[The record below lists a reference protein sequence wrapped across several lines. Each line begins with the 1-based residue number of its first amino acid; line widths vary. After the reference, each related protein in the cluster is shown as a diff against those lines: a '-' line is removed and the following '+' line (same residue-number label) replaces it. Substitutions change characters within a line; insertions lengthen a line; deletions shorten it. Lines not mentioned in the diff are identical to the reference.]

1 MIILLVIKSILSIV
15 ASGSGIGAG
24 GDIGSGEYILS
35 TIKNIY
41 YFILLR
47 LRIIMPY
54 WYEMPTKVAIESG
67 RAKTK
72 ESKTAHSITM
82 TISMWSLVEQIKNK
96 RGLKNLNEAIYFCA
110 YHTAQDEELE
120 P

>member
-1 MIILLVIKSILSIV
+1 
-15 ASGSGIGAG
+15 
-24 GDIGSGEYILS
+24 
-35 TIKNIY
+35 
-41 YFILLR
+41 
-47 LRIIMPY
+47 MPY

-72 ESKTAHSITM
+72 ELRLAKSITLQY
-82 TISMWSLVEQIKNK
+82 SFWALVEQIKNK
-96 RGLKNLNEAIYFCA
+96 RGLKNASEAVHYCI